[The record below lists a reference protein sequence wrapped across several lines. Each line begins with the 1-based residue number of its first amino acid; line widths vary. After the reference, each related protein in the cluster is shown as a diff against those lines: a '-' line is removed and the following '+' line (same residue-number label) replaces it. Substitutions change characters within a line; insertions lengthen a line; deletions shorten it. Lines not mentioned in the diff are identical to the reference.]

1 MIEDV
6 ESKVVGDQDVMN
18 YSAQGPFWATT
29 IKYLITN
36 TNIPNYKY
44 IYSKFIFNC
53 TNTRYN

>member
-36 TNIPNYKY
+36 TYTQLQIHLLK
-44 IYSKFIFNC
+44 ICI
-53 TNTRYN
+53 